1 MPWALI
7 AIALLAFGTS
17 ALLTQRLA
25 QGLGPLDHPN
35 ERSLHQRP
43 IPRSGGLGVLAG
55 LAVCFLCAW
64 LIGQADPGLAWIGA
78 ALCLVA
84 AVSFA
89 DDLRPQSPLIRL
101 LGQALGAGLV
111 MAGGLIWDRLELP
124 GLVWTFPTWF
134 AWVLSLLLI
143 VWMINLYNFMDGM
156 DGLAGGMAIFGFLSL
171 AWFGWQGGER
181 AYSLVCLG
189 IAAAAGGFLV
199 HNLPPA
205 RIFLGDVGSSSLGL
219 LAAASALWGAQLG
232 LFPLWIAGLV
242 FSPFIL
248 DATWTLLVRL
258 ARGERIWQA
267 HRSHHYQRLV
277 LAGWGQR
284 KTLLHAYGLM
294 AAVSAC
300 ALAAPRLT
308 VGEQWLLIWA
318 WALIYWLIQR
328 RVAHL
333 ERAAPG

>member
-1 MPWALI
+1 MPWALV
-7 AIALLAFGTS
+7 AVALLAFGAS

-35 ERSLHQRP
+35 ERSLHTRP

-55 LAVCFLCAW
+55 VGLTLLALW
-64 LIGQADPGLAWIGA
+64 LLAETSAQLPWL
-78 ALCLVA
+78 ALALLLVA

-89 DDLRPQSPLIRL
+89 DDLKPLAPLVRL
-101 LGQALGAGLV
+101 IGQAAAAVLLI
-111 MAGGLIWDRLELP
+111 AGGFVWDRLELP
-124 GLVWTFPTWF
+124 GLVWTFPFWL

-156 DGLAGGMAIFGFLSL
+156 DGLAGGMAVFGFASL
-171 AWFGWQGGER
+171 AWFGWQGGETT
-181 AYSLVCLG
+181 YTLVCLG
-189 IAAAAGGFLV
+189 TAAAAGGFLL

-219 LAAASALWGAQLG
+219 VAAASALWGAQLG
-232 LFPLWIAGLV
+232 LFPLWVAGLI

-284 KTLLHAYGLM
+284 KTLIHAYGLM
-294 AAVSAC
+294 AAVAAC

-308 VGEQWLLIWA
+308 VGEQWLLMAA
-318 WALIYWLIQR
+318 WGAIYWLI
-328 RVAHL
+328 HL
-333 ERAAPG
+333 RIARIAQAVR